1 MEKDLSLGRYYFL
14 MLTFLASMLLLVI
27 ANSSILFL
35 LAWELTSLCSFSLI
49 GHWYFKPESLRGALK
64 AILITELG
72 SVSLFL
78 GFILCNASTLTSL
91 KPVMGVSIL
100 LLLGAL
106 TKSAQ
111 YPFLIW
117 LPDAMEAPTPVSA
130 YLHAAAMVKAGVYL
144 LARMQ
149 LMGMIDNLSQVIAF
163 LLGILS
169 MVAGGILM
177 LFQDDVKRVLA
188 YSTISHL
195 GLLFSSLS
203 LGVAGMIAG
212 LLHFLNHA
220 VAKATLFLCSGAVE
234 HETGERNLGMLGGLF
249 KSMPLSAFVFIISAL
264 SLSGV
269 PPLGGFLS
277 KFLIFIVSLSPLS
290 GLLGKLLA
298 VVLVISSLFT
308 FMGLLRVTGGIFFGT
323 PAKEYHAKE
332 PPPDMFAPLL
342 LLATAVIILGLAP
355 TQVISWV
362 STVLESKDLEMIN
375 LATVNILAL
384 TLTIV
389 PLIAGGAI
397 YMLLTLQPKKTRDL
411 YLCGEDPNLFYASS
425 VKIYEF
431 LREKTG
437 KCFGLLELDSFF
449 TYFATQANLYLTRW
463 LTSNITRMIG
473 YLLVFLLFVLYFST
487 WVIGK

>member
-1 MEKDLSLGRYYFL
+1 
-14 MLTFLASMLLLVI
+14 
-27 ANSSILFL
+27 
-35 LAWELTSLCSFSLI
+35 
-49 GHWYFKPESLRGALK
+49 
-64 AILITELG
+64 
-72 SVSLFL
+72 
-78 GFILCNASTLTSL
+78 
-91 KPVMGVSIL
+91 
-100 LLLGAL
+100 
-106 TKSAQ
+106 
-111 YPFLIW
+111 
-117 LPDAMEAPTPVSA
+117 
-130 YLHAAAMVKAGVYL
+130 
-144 LARMQ
+144 
-149 LMGMIDNLSQVIAF
+149 
-163 LLGILS
+163 
-169 MVAGGILM
+169 
-177 LFQDDVKRVLA
+177 
-188 YSTISHL
+188 
-195 GLLFSSLS
+195 
-203 LGVAGMIAG
+203 
-212 LLHFLNHA
+212 
-220 VAKATLFLCSGAVE
+220 
-234 HETGERNLGMLGGLF
+234 
-249 KSMPLSAFVFIISAL
+249 
-264 SLSGV
+264 
-269 PPLGGFLS
+269 
-277 KFLIFIVSLSPLS
+277 
-290 GLLGKLLA
+290 
-298 VVLVISSLFT
+298 
-308 FMGLLRVTGGIFFGT
+308 MGLLRVTGGIFFGT